1 MPSGAW
7 STIRRWRA
15 FADTVAALLGV
26 NVWVSVILLPGLF
39 VGAWRTPAMA
49 IVAALPLPVL
59 IVGMWRRS
67 EVVLLLAYP
76 SALLI
81 PVAVVPEIVSAHV
94 YGPVRFTIVAVGL
107 IAYLFGASFF
117 TSFYEPPPPEAT
129 RALSSSRYP
138 TPPRWLRRFRL
149 YRMLAVLSA
158 LFPLV
163 LLFAV
168 NFDDTNRAFLRQM
181 FPGRV
186 AAMTTFLNLCVVGA
200 WILLYSYMFLGVLK
214 PHRTGDRDL
223 VVDLARIRQEVKRGR
238 PRPVF
243 YLGVAGALGFM
254 LLLMLSRYF

>member
-1 MPSGAW
+1 
-7 STIRRWRA
+7 
-15 FADTVAALLGV
+15 VAAILGV

-39 VGAWRTPAMA
+39 VGAWRTPALA
-49 IVAALPLPVL
+49 LAAALPLPVL
-59 IVGMWRRS
+59 VLGMWRRS
-67 EVVLLLAYP
+67 EVVLLLGYP

-94 YGPVRFTIVAVGL
+94 YGPIRFAIVAVGL

-117 TSFYEPPPPEAT
+117 TSFYEPPPPAGT

-138 TPPRWLRRFRL
+138 TPPRWLRRFRV

-158 LFPLV
+158 VFPLV
-163 LLFAV
+163 LLYVV
-168 NFDDTNRAFLRQM
+168 NFNDTNRAFLRQM

-186 AAMTTFLNLCVVGA
+186 AAMTTFLNLGILGA
-200 WILLYSYMFLGVLK
+200 WLLLYAYMFLGILK

-223 VVDLARIRQEVKRGR
+223 IVELARTRSEIKRGR

-243 YLGVAGALGFM
+243 YIGVAGALGFM